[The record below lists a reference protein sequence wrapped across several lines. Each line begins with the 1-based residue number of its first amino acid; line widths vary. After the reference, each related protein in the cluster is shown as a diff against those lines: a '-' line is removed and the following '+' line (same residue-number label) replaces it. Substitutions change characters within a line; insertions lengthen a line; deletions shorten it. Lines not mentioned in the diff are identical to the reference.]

1 MQLHN
6 QIAGI
11 PNLTDNATEALAL
24 YSAVST
30 LNTTAYVILSQLE
43 SVSMQANTIL
53 SNLTEIVATNMD
65 SYDNEIN
72 ESLQLLQNVN
82 EAQADAAMIERV
94 VNAHQRKLYNVTMQL
109 ETLLTNV
116 SEVERQ
122 VQQLQMSVDE
132 LQQLVFAIQDQ
143 RLLTESLFNNVTNN
157 YTNASS
163 ALQSALQEFAIA
175 SAMEQN
181 VTTQLQVYT
190 SRRVGQ
196 YLYDSYNANK
206 YCNRGH
212 CNSIW
217 YKSPFHY
224 YPSVAILCIQCY
236 RNVKGCDIG
245 YCRPNYTTHMHIS

>member
-53 SNLTEIVATNMD
+53 FNLTEIVATNMD

-94 VNAHQRKLYNVTMQL
+94 VNAHQRKLDNVTMQL

-122 VQQLQMSVDE
+122 VQQLQMGVDE
-132 LQQLVFAIQDQ
+132 LQQLAFAIQNQ
-143 RLLTESLFNNVTNN
+143 RLLTESLFNNNVTNS

-196 YLYDSYNANK
+196 YLHDSYNANK
-206 YCNRGH
+206 YYNRGH
-212 CNSIW
+212 CNSI
-217 YKSPFHY
+217 
-224 YPSVAILCIQCY
+224 
-236 RNVKGCDIG
+236 
-245 YCRPNYTTHMHIS
+245 